1 MQSGTTASRENI
13 FTDSGQHITA
23 DGLIIVCCNTFR
35 SPSANPFWNSSL
47 PRDRR
52 TDSLWGYSKVHIRGQ
67 RSSPAGPANS
77 GAGSNS
83 PGGCSADSGSA
94 LRGSCG
100 SWTASGWVSRSR
112 RTRTRKKSPVAS
124 SCCDPLGCRTSVTPV
139 RSREPGREEDMVRI
153 NVEQRLMDITVILV
167 CVVQCEWIRLIIP
180 LLQLLKQQCSFV
192 IFYFIQAP
200 PY

>member
-1 MQSGTTASRENI
+1 MQSGTTASLENI
-13 FTDSGQHITA
+13 FTDRNQHITA
-23 DGLIIVCCNTFR
+23 ESLIIVCCNTFR

-52 TDSLWGYSKVHIRGQ
+52 TDSLWGYSKVRIRGQ

-100 SWTASGWVSRSR
+100 SWTASWWVSRSR

-139 RSREPGREEDMVRI
+139 RSREPGERKTWWGLCWAGAGGHHCDP
-153 NVEQRLMDITVILV
+153 RLSFTMWMNKAYYSFIKAAETTVFFCHIL
-167 CVVQCEWIRLIIP
+167 
-180 LLQLLKQQCSFV
+180 
-192 IFYFIQAP
+192 FYLGSS
-200 PY
+200 